1 MNQKEQFDEILN
13 ECLDRILKGEAVN
26 DCLLK
31 YPQQAKELEPL
42 LKTASA
48 ARVFSQMQPRA
59 EFKARARY
67 EFMSAVSEKTSKASA
82 KHGWFNWR
90 WRSAWA
96 MSLVSV
102 IAVGILGSG
111 TVVAA
116 NHSMPDSI
124 LYPVKIV
131 AENAQLA
138 ITTSD
143 VVKAELNA
151 KYANRRVDEI
161 NYLASKG
168 DTNLIVAAA
177 SHMNNSLQNMTNLT
191 LSKTDAMN
199 AQTYSADSSTQSN
212 TAPQVPGIAPGFGG
226 GKDTGN
232 AASATP
238 RTASAVAPDKS
249 ATRTPVA
256 VAAPAP
262 TNNVVVPAPV
272 AVPPA
277 TVNATGA
284 NNSSPLAAKGPDGSE
299 SANKYSA
306 DNSSNS
312 KALTSQDKLRKIID
326 DNFQIR
332 KSQLEKALENAS
344 PETRPAIRQAIADSE
359 SEYYKSIEN
368 LNRPPSSNP
377 QNNLRNK

>member
-42 LKTASA
+42 LRTVAN
-48 ARVFSQMQPRA
+48 ARAFSKIQPRA

-67 EFMSAVSEKTSKASA
+67 EFMSAVNEKTAKASA

-102 IAVGILGSG
+102 IAVAIIGSG

-124 LYPVKIV
+124 LYPVKIA

-177 SHMNNSLQNMTNLT
+177 SHMNASLQNMT
-191 LSKTDAMN
+191 D
-199 AQTYSADSSTQSN
+199 
-212 TAPQVPGIAPGFGG
+212 
-226 GKDTGN
+226 
-232 AASATP
+232 
-238 RTASAVAPDKS
+238 
-249 ATRTPVA
+249 
-256 VAAPAP
+256 
-262 TNNVVVPAPV
+262 
-272 AVPPA
+272 
-277 TVNATGA
+277 
-284 NNSSPLAAKGPDGSE
+284 
-299 SANKYSA
+299 
-306 DNSSNS
+306 
-312 KALTSQDKLRKIID
+312 
-326 DNFQIR
+326 
-332 KSQLEKALENAS
+332 
-344 PETRPAIRQAIADSE
+344 
-359 SEYYKSIEN
+359 
-368 LNRPPSSNP
+368 
-377 QNNLRNK
+377 